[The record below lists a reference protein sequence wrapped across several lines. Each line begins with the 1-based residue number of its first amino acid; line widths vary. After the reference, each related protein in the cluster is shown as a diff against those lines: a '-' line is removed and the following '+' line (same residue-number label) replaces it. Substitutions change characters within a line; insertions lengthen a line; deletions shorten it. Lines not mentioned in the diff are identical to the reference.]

1 MRGPR
6 PRIAYTG
13 RVTEGFRTFD
23 HTGDL
28 GLEVWAGTPERLYA
42 LAAEALLAQVAEA
55 GAGARDVSVALD
67 LEGDDAPDLMVH
79 WLNSALL
86 ESELRQAVWTRAEVR
101 SLSERALSATLSG
114 PRRDPRR
121 QVFLREVKAVSHHFL
136 ALSLEPGR
144 CQCRVILD
152 I

>member
-1 MRGPR
+1 MKRSRTLPR
-6 PRIAYTG
+6 
-13 RVTEGFRTFD
+13 VDEGFRTFD

-42 LAAEALLAQVAEA
+42 LAAEALLAQVVEAPPGAPDVRAE
-55 GAGARDVSVALD
+55 LD
-67 LEGDDAPDLMVH
+67 LVGQDAGDLLVH

-86 ESELRQAVWTRAEVR
+86 EAELRRVVWTRAEVR
-101 SLSERALSATLSG
+101 SLSARAVSGSLSG
-114 PRRDPRR
+114 PLRDASR

-136 ALSLEPGR
+136 DLSLEPGR
-144 CQCRVILD
+144 CRCRVILD

>member
-1 MRGPR
+1 MTP
-6 PRIAYTG
+6 PIAYTG
-13 RVTEGFRTFD
+13 GVTEGFRTFD

-28 GLEVWAGTPERLYA
+28 GLEVWAETPERLYA
-42 LAAEALLAQVAEA
+42 LAAEALMSQIVEA
-55 GAGARDVSVALD
+55 GSGAPEVRVALD
-67 LEGDDAPDLMVH
+67 LEADDARDLLVH

-101 SLSERALSATLSG
+101 SLSERGLSGTLTG
-114 PRRDPRR
+114 PRRDALR

-136 ALSLEPGR
+136 ALALEPGR
-144 CQCRVILD
+144 CRCRVILD